1 MVCSQILCTT
11 KLAQSHSQYSTVYPI
26 DTATSAHQNHRNF
39 VAFPTDTATPEDKQR
54 RRFAASPIDT
64 ATPERGLAASPKDTA
79 TPKEKQRLMFC
90 SFPHRH
96 GIYDAKTTRKTMR
109 KRREKRRDD
118 QLEANKGLAP
128 RPPDYKREPFV
139 THSGKSTAWHTLILY
154 AAKNHGLKPIRLLAE
169 HASRVQ
175 TLRSLQPLWSSS
187 GGGRSASGT
196 MSFQG
201 GKLSA

>member
-1 MVCSQILCTT
+1 M
-11 KLAQSHSQYSTVYPI
+11 
-26 DTATSAHQNHRNF
+26 SAHQNHRF
-39 VAFPTDTATPEDKQR
+39 LVAFPKDTATPEDKQR

-64 ATPERGLAASPKDTA
+64 ATPERGLAASPIDTA

-128 RPPDYKREPFV
+128 RPNPQIINGNPSLHIREKAPHGTRSMLPRIIASTRV
-139 THSGKSTAWHTLILY
+139 AWTQRMPEGYNPRTLSGREAVVAIV
-154 AAKNHGLKPIRLLAE
+154 AARRPRIII
-169 HASRVQ
+169 
-175 TLRSLQPLWSSS
+175 
-187 GGGRSASGT
+187 
-196 MSFQG
+196 
-201 GKLSA
+201 

>member
-1 MVCSQILCTT
+1 M
-11 KLAQSHSQYSTVYPI
+11 
-26 DTATSAHQNHRNF
+26 SAHQNHRF
-39 VAFPTDTATPEDKQR
+39 LVAFPKDTATPEDKQR

-64 ATPERGLAASPKDTA
+64 ATPERGLAASPIDTA
-79 TPKEKQRLMFC
+79 TPKEKRRLMCC

-139 THSGKSTAWHTLILY
+139 THSGKSTAWHTLIQALCCQESSLKGDLFDRSEY
-154 AAKNHGLKPIRLLAE
+154 IADIAWERGAGVAGLRWFALGLGEAGTP
-169 HASRVQ
+169 
-175 TLRSLQPLWSSS
+175 SS
-187 GGGRSASGT
+187 AV
-196 MSFQG
+196 
-201 GKLSA
+201 